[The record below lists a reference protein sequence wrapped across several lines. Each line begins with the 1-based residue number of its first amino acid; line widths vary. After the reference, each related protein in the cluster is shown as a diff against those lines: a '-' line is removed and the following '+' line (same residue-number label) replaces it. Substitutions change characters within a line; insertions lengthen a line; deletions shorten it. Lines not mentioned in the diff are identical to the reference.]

1 MIEALVRR
9 LGPDP
14 LTAQRFQILADE
26 VRRETGTKGRDL
38 YHPMRVALTGASSG
52 PEMVKLL
59 PVIEEGSRLPLRK
72 RVASCAERAR
82 AILSAASGQAG

>member
-1 MIEALVRR
+1 VIEALVRR
-9 LGPDP
+9 LGSES
-14 LTAQRFQILADE
+14 LTAPRFQALADE
-26 VRRETGTKGRDL
+26 VRRETGAKGRDL

-72 RVASCAERAR
+72 RVVPCAERAR
-82 AILSAASGQAG
+82 TLLAAAREESA